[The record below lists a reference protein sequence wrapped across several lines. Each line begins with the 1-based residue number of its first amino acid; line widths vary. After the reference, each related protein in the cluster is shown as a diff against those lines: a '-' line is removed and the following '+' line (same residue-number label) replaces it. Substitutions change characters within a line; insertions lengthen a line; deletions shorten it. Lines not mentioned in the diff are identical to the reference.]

1 MIKNVQHINTIF
13 PIGLNEDNNVCT
25 TNFKPGAL
33 LITRKGRNERNNLN
47 TYNNINCSMEIILR
61 TG

>member
-1 MIKNVQHINTIF
+1 M
-13 PIGLNEDNNVCT
+13 GLNEDNNVCT

-47 TYNNINCSMEIILR
+47 TCK
-61 TG
+61 